1 MRDNGYKKEAKKY
14 IKYVHDMCRD
24 QFNNFLERLRNNR
37 SCLFDIC
44 YFLLTRH
51 NICEIDLLEIEI
63 TCIIYFMRL

>member
-1 MRDNGYKKEAKKY
+1 
-14 IKYVHDMCRD
+14 MCRD